1 MMMDGVRNLL
11 RLAYM
16 VVAGLMVFSGLF
28 WALQGAG
35 IIMWPKES
43 FMLADPAW
51 IRYGLIWAALGAGLF
66 WVLRGRR

>member
-1 MMMDGVRNLL
+1 MESVRNLL
-11 RLAYM
+11 RLLYM
-16 VVAGLMVFSGLF
+16 VIATLMVISGLF

-51 IRYGLIWAALGAGLF
+51 IRYGLIWAVGWAGLF
-66 WVLRGRR
+66 WVLRGLRR

>member
-1 MMMDGVRNLL
+1 MDSMRNLL
-11 RLAYM
+11 RLGYL
-16 VVAGLMVFSGLF
+16 VIAGLMVFSGLF

-51 IRYGLIWAALGAGLF
+51 IRYGLLWAAFWTGLF
-66 WVLRGRR
+66 WVLRGRRG

>member
-1 MMMDGVRNLL
+1 METFRNIL
-11 RLAYM
+11 RLLYM
-16 VVAGLMVFSGLF
+16 VLGGLLVFSGSF

-51 IRYGLIWAALGAGLF
+51 IRYGLFTAALGAGLI
-66 WVLRGRR
+66 WVLRGRRG

>member
-1 MMMDGVRNLL
+1 MDKLRNVA

-16 VVAGLMVFSGLF
+16 VLGGLMVFSGLF
-28 WALQGAG
+28 WALQGMG

-51 IRYGLIWAALGAGLF
+51 TRNGLIFAAIGAGLI
-66 WVLRGRR
+66 WVLRGGRS

>member
-1 MMMDGVRNLL
+1 MDNLRNAA

-16 VVAGLMVFSGLF
+16 VLGGLMVFSGLF
-28 WALQGAG
+28 WALQGMG

-51 IRYGLIWAALGAGLF
+51 TRNGLIFAAIGAGLI
-66 WVLRGRR
+66 WVLRGRRP